1 MQKILDSISFY
12 LANFYAQ
19 DLILLGLCFLFF
31 IIILIL
37 AIFLRRFPV
46 FSLFLIIF
54 GIIGEFVLFFMGEN
68 YINMTYRPAELEFI
82 KNEKLLFS
90 DNIFLDF
97 KLHNKSQKDF
107 KICKIKFS
115 IKKPSKNNFVLI
127 KNTLKPIKTIEIVLK
142 DIPANSY
149 EKSFLIIPS
158 NVKKHTISTFIT
170 CF

>member
-1 MQKILDSISFY
+1 MQKLLDTISFY

-31 IIILIL
+31 IIVLIL

-46 FSLFLIIF
+46 LALFLIIF

-68 YINMTYRPAELEFI
+68 YINATYRPAELEFI
-82 KNEKLLFS
+82 KNEKLAFS
-90 DNIFLDF
+90 DNIFIDF
-97 KLHNKSQKDF
+97 KLHNKSQREF
-107 KICKIKFS
+107 KICKIKF
-115 IKKPSKNNFVLI
+115 ILKKPSKNNLMLL

-142 DIPANSY
+142 DIPSNSY

-158 NVKKHTISTFIT
+158 NVKEYKISTLIT